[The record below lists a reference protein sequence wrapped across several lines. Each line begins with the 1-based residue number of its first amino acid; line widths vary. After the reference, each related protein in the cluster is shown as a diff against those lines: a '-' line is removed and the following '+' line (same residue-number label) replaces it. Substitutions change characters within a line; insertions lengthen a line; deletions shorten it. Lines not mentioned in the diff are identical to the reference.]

1 MGAVERLRCIWRDET
16 AGRMQVTIS
25 KKNQAEMNR
34 PQVGNDC
41 RTAREYG
48 DAAAKMRKPHLNSG
62 LLQAKRLGLG

>member
-34 PQVGNDC
+34 PQVG
-41 RTAREYG
+41 
-48 DAAAKMRKPHLNSG
+48 
-62 LLQAKRLGLG
+62 KRLPDGERIWRCGGENA